1 MSDEDIRGPSREWLR
16 RRVVYPLAFIA
27 AAAVITAIL
36 LDSKPQIDTTTG
48 ENNAIAV
55 RTLEIKLEPVQLS
68 VRSEGTVQPSIQT
81 NLVAQVSGEVIG
93 VSDSLRSG
101 GRFYRDDLLLSIDPQ
116 DYENAHSQALANL
129 QRAEVEADY
138 FAAENHRLIALAQQD
153 MVSESQ
159 LRAAGRSAGVAQAAL
174 ADAKVQLTTAQLNLA
189 RTAIRAPYEG
199 RVASENVD
207 IGQFMQRGSTIAELY
222 ATEQLEVRLPLA
234 DRQLGF
240 LDPTILEGGIY
251 TRSTAPEVT
260 LTADFAGKRH
270 RWNAKLVRSEGRIDQ
285 QSRVVYVVAQV
296 NTPLSQFEVDLP
308 VGLFVK
314 AEIAGATVDNAAII
328 PSSAVRGGNRVLV
341 VSPEN
346 TLHARTIEVLRYENE
361 RAVVTSGLLA
371 GEKICLSPLQYVVD
385 GMPVTL
391 VD

>member
-55 RTLEIKLEPVQLS
+55 RTLEIKLEPVVLS
-68 VRSEGTVQPSIQT
+68 VRSEGTVQPSIQS
-81 NLVAQVSGEVIG
+81 NLVAQVSGEIIG
-93 VSDSLRSG
+93 VSDALRSG
-101 GRFYRDDLLLSIDPQ
+101 GRFYSDDLLLSIDPQ

-138 FAAENHRLIALAQQD
+138 FAAENQRLIALSQQN

-159 LRAAGRSAGVAQAAL
+159 LRAAGRSAGVAKAAL
-174 ADAKVQLTTAQLNLA
+174 ADAKVQLSTAQLNLA
-189 RTAIRAPYEG
+189 RTTIRAPYKG

-207 IGQFMQRGSTIAELY
+207 IGQFVQRGGTIAELY

-234 DRQLGF
+234 NRQLGF

-251 TRSTAPEVT
+251 TPSTAPRVT
-260 LTADFAGKRH
+260 LTADYAGKQH
-270 RWNAKLVRSEGRIDQ
+270 RWNAELVRSEGRIDQ

-296 NTPLSQFEVDLP
+296 NNPQSQYEVDLP

-314 AEIAGATVDNAAII
+314 AEIAGVTVDNAAII
-328 PSSAVRGGNRVLV
+328 PSSAVREGNRILV

-346 TLHARTIEVLRYENE
+346 TLHARTVEVLRYENE

>member
-1 MSDEDIRGPSREWLR
+1 MSTEDIRGPSKEWLR

-27 AAAVITAIL
+27 VAAVITAIL

-48 ENNAIAV
+48 ESNAIAV
-55 RTLEIKLEPVQLS
+55 RSLEIKLEAFPLS

-81 NLVAQVSGEVIG
+81 NLVAQVSGEVIN
-93 VSDSLRSG
+93 VSDALRSG
-101 GRFYRDDLLLSIDPQ
+101 GRFYSNDLLLSIDPQ
-116 DYENAHSQALANL
+116 DYKNSYLQAVANL

-138 FAAENHRLIALAQQD
+138 FVAENRRLIALSQQD

-159 LRAAGRSAGVAQAAL
+159 LRAAGRSAGVAKAAL
-174 ADAKVQLTTAQLNLA
+174 ADAKVQLSTAQLNLD
-189 RTAIRAPYEG
+189 RTAIRAPYDG
-199 RVASENVD
+199 RVASESVD
-207 IGQFMQRGSTIAELY
+207 IGQFVQRGGTIAELY

-240 LDPTILEGGIY
+240 LDSTILESGIY
-251 TRSTAPEVT
+251 THSAAPKVT
-260 LTADFAGKRH
+260 LTADYAGKQH
-270 RWNAKLVRSEGRIDQ
+270 RWNATLVRSEGQIDQ
-285 QSRVVYVVAQV
+285 LSRVVYVVAQV
-296 NTPLSQFEVDLP
+296 NNPISQYEVDLP

-314 AEIAGATVDNAAII
+314 AEIVGLTVDNAAII
-328 PSSAVRGGNRVLV
+328 PSSAVREGNQVLV

-361 RAVVTSGLLA
+361 RAIVTSGLLA